1 MKSSIVD
8 FVHFSSAAK
17 TLIHAREAGH
27 SNSVSQSLNSILRY
41 S

>member
-8 FVHFSSAAK
+8 FVQFSSAVKA
-17 TLIHAREAGH
+17 LIHTREAGH
-27 SNSVSQSLNSILRY
+27 SNLISQSLNSILRY